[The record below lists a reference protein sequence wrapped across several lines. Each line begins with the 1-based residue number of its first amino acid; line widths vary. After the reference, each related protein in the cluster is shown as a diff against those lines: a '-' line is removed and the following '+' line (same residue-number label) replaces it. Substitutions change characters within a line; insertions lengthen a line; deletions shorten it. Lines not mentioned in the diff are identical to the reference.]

1 MLVSRNASAGYDNG
15 NVLARAF
22 HWSGRQTERVFF
34 RIYAGTHA
42 GTLSPGNA
50 RFVPLQ
56 LETQFLGGRPVLF
69 SLFLT
74 CKLAQFR
81 GRDTR
86 EFNKTA
92 AVSSTKFQDIFLLL
106 WNFSEFFVRKNPP
119 PSFIY
124 FVCFQVLIHFFFSPL
139 FSRIFHPIFL
149 LLIFLNR
156 REPVFNRLYLL
167 ESILRWNL
175 PFYKVQLFLEKIAK
189 WKSSIKKYRESC
201 DKS

>member
-1 MLVSRNASAGYDNG
+1 MPASRNASAGYDNG

-92 AVSSTKFQDIFLLL
+92 AVSSSS
-106 WNFSEFFVRKNPP
+106 N
-119 PSFIY
+119 
-124 FVCFQVLIHFFFSPL
+124 
-139 FSRIFHPIFL
+139 SRIFFCCSEIFQNSSCVRILLPRLYILSVFKFWYIFFFL
-149 LLIFLNR
+149 LF
-156 REPVFNRLYLL
+156 
-167 ESILRWNL
+167 
-175 PFYKVQLFLEKIAK
+175 FLEFFIL
-189 WKSSIKKYRESC
+189 SFC
-201 DKS
+201 F

>member
-1 MLVSRNASAGYDNG
+1 MPASRNASAGYDNG

-106 WNFSEFFVRKNPP
+106 GNFSEFFVRKNPP
-119 PSFIY
+119 SSFIY
-124 FVCFQVLIHFFFSPL
+124 FVCFQVLIHFFFLL
-139 FSRIFHPIFL
+139 F
-149 LLIFLNR
+149 
-156 REPVFNRLYLL
+156 
-167 ESILRWNL
+167 
-175 PFYKVQLFLEKIAK
+175 FLEFFIL
-189 WKSSIKKYRESC
+189 SFYF
-201 DKS
+201 